1 MTENSPMTEEISP
14 VKNEQSQ
21 KILLID
27 LENCPSQINE
37 LQKILQDY
45 SLVVICYAH
54 SNAKIP
60 LDWLMPLNSTINS
73 DQLKIFKMTSTGKNA
88 ADFGISFYAGMLMQ
102 QMSHDAHFVIMSD
115 DTDLDHVINLLHCQS
130 RTAERIGM
138 KKDDTKV
145 SHFIVPTEL
154 ATMKTYCAHLV
165 TYKSNRPAKKETLL
179 NSIKNKFKETPD
191 VTNNLLSSLIK
202 QGALTFQDNR
212 VIYNDNKIIELSRQ

>member
-1 MTENSPMTEEISP
+1 MQITIENSPMTEEPSTVDT
-14 VKNEQSQ
+14 VKTT

-37 LQKILQDY
+37 LQKILNEY

-60 LDWLMPLNSTINS
+60 LDWLMPLNDTINA
-73 DQLKIFKMTSTGKNA
+73 DRLKVFKMTTTGKNA

-102 QMSHDAHFVIMSD
+102 QMPNNAHFVIMSD
-115 DTDLDHVINLLHCQS
+115 DADLDHVVNLLRCQS

-138 KKDDTKV
+138 KKEDHKPAQIVIGTDTASIK
-145 SHFIVPTEL
+145 L
-154 ATMKTYCAHLV
+154 YCAHLV

-179 NSIKNKFKETPD
+179 NSIKNKFKDTPD
-191 VTNNLLSSLIK
+191 VTNNVLSSLIK
-202 QGALTFQDNR
+202 QGALAFQENK
-212 VIYNDNKIIELSRQ
+212 VIYNDKKNC